1 MKTLLKIFIAIIVI
15 YLIIK
20 FVIPLVIGISSVGF
34 LIIWFLFKILII
46 FGIVYSLVKICL
58 WIANKIK

>member
-1 MKTLLKIFIAIIVI
+1 MKTFLKIFIAIIVI

-20 FVIPLVIGISSVGF
+20 FIIPLVIGISSVGF
-34 LIIWFLFKILII
+34 SIIWFLFKILII
-46 FGIVYSLVKICL
+46 FGIVYSLVKIGL